1 LKQFFPIFL
10 FFLYSC
16 TASVTEFNF
25 QSGDL
30 LFQVGK
36 NSELNQAIIEVTSG
50 ERDIHYTHTGIV
62 LVEND
67 TVFVIEAIPP
77 EVSKTLLDTFLSRS
91 ANWEGKPM
99 VAVGRLKPEYREV
112 IRQALIRAKNLL
124 GKPCDYVY
132 SPDNNAYYCSELITF
147 SFLNKQNM
155 PIFEPIKMNFRDA
168 DGNMSAYWI
177 EHFEKQNAEIPES
190 KLGSNPG
197 ELSKSEKIE
206 IVYRYFQ

>member
-1 LKQFFPIFL
+1 LKQVFPIFL

-16 TASVTEFNF
+16 TTSVKEFNF
-25 QSGDL
+25 QTGDL

-36 NSELNQAIIEVTSG
+36 NSELNEAITEVTSG
-50 ERDIHYTHTGIV
+50 ERDIHYTHIGIV
-62 LVEND
+62 SIEND

-91 ANWEGKPM
+91 ANLEKKPM
-99 VAVGRLKPEYREV
+99 VAVGRLKQEYREL
-112 IRQALIRAKNLL
+112 IPQALIRAKNLL
-124 GKPCDYVY
+124 GKPYDNVY
-132 SPDNNAYYCSELITF
+132 LPDNDAYYCSELITL
-147 SFLNKQNM
+147 SFLNKQDM
-155 PIFEPIKMNFRDA
+155 PIFEPIEMNFRDE
-168 DGNMSAYWI
+168 DGNMPTYWI
-177 EHFEKQNAEIPES
+177 EHFEKQNAEIPEN